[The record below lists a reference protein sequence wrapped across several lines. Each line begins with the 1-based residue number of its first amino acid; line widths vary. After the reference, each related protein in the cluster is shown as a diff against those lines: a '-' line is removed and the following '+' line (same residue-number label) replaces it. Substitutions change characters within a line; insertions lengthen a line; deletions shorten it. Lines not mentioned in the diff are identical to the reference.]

1 MGVTN
6 ALGAHEMPV
15 VELCAAAEKP
25 SGYGVCVKQL
35 TDGLLANGV
44 VVQPKG
50 MLHVIDRLASEEKRT
65 KSLKQYPWGPRWEID
80 GEGIPARFGTKARQ
94 FVFDHPLRPLSS
106 ASVIDEPTYRD
117 ASVIAVGLPESANYD
132 GATRRAVYTMWES
145 TQLPQGFRAWA
156 PHLGRAHVVMVP
168 AENSRQV
175 ILQDAPNTDVR
186 IVPLGLNAEDWPL
199 YDRPERDTF
208 TFVMTG
214 YLSIRKGFDLAYDA
228 FWKAFGGRPD
238 VRLVFKT
245 RGSSDMTQLRY
256 WPRWSTDPEMDGSY
270 GYHPDSGQVTLD
282 NARGLPLVRTKNRVR
297 YHVVTDDPT
306 VRILRFD
313 WRKSSLLKLY
323 EHADCFLWPT
333 RGEGWGLPPREA
345 AATGLPVITSAHS
358 GQADAGEW
366 AYVVPHADPG
376 HPAIFRH
383 WGGQC
388 GFWYEPDLDTLVDT
402 MRWVVEHRDE
412 AKAFGRAASEVV
424 TRRPVADVGRDI
436 LDVLSTIGD

>member
-1 MGVTN
+1 MVI
-6 ALGAHEMPV
+6 
-15 VELCAAAEKP
+15 ELCAAAEKP

-35 TDGLLANGV
+35 TDGLAAHGV
-44 VVQPKG
+44 DVKPRG
-50 MLHVIDRLASEEKRT
+50 MLHVVDRLAREEKRT
-65 KSLKQYPWGPRWEID
+65 RSLVQFPWGPRWMVD
-80 GEGIPARFGTKARQ
+80 GEDIPARFGTKARQ
-94 FVFDHPLRPLSS
+94 FVYDHPLRPLS
-106 ASVIDEPTYRD
+106 ATSVIEEPTTRE
-117 ASVIAVGLPESANYD
+117 ASVIAVGLPESADYG
-132 GATRRAVYTMWES
+132 GANRRAVYTMWES

-175 ILQDAPNTDVR
+175 ILQDAPDMDVR
-186 IVPLGLNAEDWPL
+186 IVPLGLDAADWPL
-199 YDRPERDTF
+199 VDRPARDTF
-208 TFVMTG
+208 TFVVVG
-214 YLSIRKGFDLAYDA
+214 YLSIRKGFDIAYDA
-228 FWKAFGGRPD
+228 FWRAFEGRKD

-256 WPRWSTDPEMDGSY
+256 WPKRVPDPEIDGVYS
-270 GYHPDSGQVTLD
+270 YHPDSGNITLED
-282 NARGLPLVRTKNRVR
+282 ARGRPLTWTKNRVR
-297 YHVVTDDPT
+297 YHVVTDDET

-313 WRKSSLLKLY
+313 WRKSALLDLY
-323 EHADCFLWPT
+323 SRADCFLWPT

-376 HPAIFRH
+376 KPAIFRH

-388 GFWYEPDLDTLVDT
+388 GFWYEPDRDAMVDM
-402 MRWVVEHRDE
+402 MRWVVDHREE
-412 AKAFGRAASEVV
+412 AAEFGRQASKVV

-436 LDVLSTIGD
+436 LDVLESIGEDV